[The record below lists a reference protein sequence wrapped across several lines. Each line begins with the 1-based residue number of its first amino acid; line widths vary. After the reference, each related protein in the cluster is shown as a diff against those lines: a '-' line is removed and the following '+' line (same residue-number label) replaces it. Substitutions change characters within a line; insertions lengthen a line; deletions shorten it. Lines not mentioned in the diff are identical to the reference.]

1 MALALYPDID
11 EPLQAF
17 MAKCKEVLPLA
28 RRRTSLYSSLTVTA
42 LVPAFI
48 FVTLVQEHLVS
59 GLTMRLCK

>member
-1 MALALYPDID
+1 MAPALYPDTD

-28 RRRTSLYSSLTVTA
+28 SRRTSLYSSLTVTA

-48 FVTLVQEHLVS
+48 FVTLVQKHLIR
-59 GLTMRLCK
+59 GLTMGLCK